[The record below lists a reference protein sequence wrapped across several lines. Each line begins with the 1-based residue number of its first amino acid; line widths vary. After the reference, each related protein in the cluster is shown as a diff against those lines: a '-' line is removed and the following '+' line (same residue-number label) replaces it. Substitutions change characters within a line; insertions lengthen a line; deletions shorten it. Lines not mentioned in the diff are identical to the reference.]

1 MSGSYTAAVVG
12 FVSSSSSAVKP
23 RNLDDDPETCDHSF
37 IDDQA
42 SLLS

>member
-1 MSGSYTAAVVG
+1 MSGSSTQAVVG
-12 FVSSSSSAVKP
+12 TVSSSAVASKD
-23 RNLDDDPETCDHSF
+23 LDGDPETGDHSF